1 MPSMTEPHNQRP
13 TWAEISLPALA
24 HNYRTL
30 KSHVGENVQVMAVVK
45 ADAYGHGAVEC
56 ARALEASNADWFGVA
71 LAEEGI
77 TLREAG
83 ITRPI
88 FCLSGFYRGQAEAV
102 VAYFLTPAI
111 YHLAAAEELNE
122 RARAVGRTINF
133 HLKVDTGMGRLGIA
147 VSEVAEFARELRRFQ
162 FLKLDGLLTHF
173 AEAEALESDYTERQ
187 IEQYCDALRVLH
199 ESGLTP
205 TYQHLANSAGLHA
218 HRSAW
223 GNLVRSGACIYGITR
238 DILAPVPESLDV
250 HPVMSLHSRVIFL
263 KTVPAGT
270 SLGYGCIF
278 TTARESRIATIPI
291 GYADGLR
298 RALSNQGRVIVRDC
312 FAPIVGRVSMDLTLI
327 DVTDVPEVALGDE
340 VVLIGQRDELQITA
354 EDIAAQCDTVSY
366 EIVCGISD
374 RVPRVYVR

>member
-1 MPSMTEPHNQRP
+1 MTEPHNQRP
-13 TWAEISLPALA
+13 TWAEISLPALT
-24 HNYRTL
+24 HNYRLL
-30 KSHVGENVQVMAVVK
+30 KSHVGENVQVLAVVK
-45 ADAYGHGAVEC
+45 ADAYGHGAVAC
-56 ARALEASNADWFGVA
+56 ARALEAADADWFGVA

-102 VAYFLTPAI
+102 VAYSLTPAI
-111 YHLAAAEELNE
+111 YHFEAAEELNE
-122 RARAVGRTINF
+122 RARAVGRAVNF

-147 VSEVAEFARELRRFQ
+147 VSEVAEFARALQRFQ

-173 AEAEALESDYTERQ
+173 AEAEALESDYTEQQ
-187 IEQYCDALRVLH
+187 IEQYCDALRVLR

-223 GNLVRSGACIYGITR
+223 GSLVRSGASVFGLTR
-238 DILAPVPESLDV
+238 DILAPVPEPFEV
-250 HPVMSLHSRVIFL
+250 QPVMSLHSRVIFL

-270 SLGYGCIF
+270 SLGYGRIF
-278 TTARESRIATIPI
+278 TTTRESRIATLPI

-298 RALSNQGRVIVRDC
+298 RALSNQGRVIVRGC

-340 VVLIGQRDELQITA
+340 VVLIGQRGELQITA
-354 EDIAAQCDTVSY
+354 EDIAEQCETVSY

>member
-1 MPSMTEPHNQRP
+1 MLTDTARWN
-13 TWAEISLPALA
+13 
-24 HNYRTL
+24 
-30 KSHVGENVQVMAVVK
+30 
-45 ADAYGHGAVEC
+45 
-56 ARALEASNADWFGVA
+56 ARARWKRADADWFGVA

-111 YHLAAAEELNE
+111 YHLEAAEELNE

-147 VSEVAEFARELRRFQ
+147 VSEVAEFARALQRFQ

-187 IEQYCDALRVLH
+187 IEQYCDALRVLR

-223 GNLVRSGACIYGITR
+223 GSLVRSGACIYGITR
-238 DILAPVPESLDV
+238 DILAPVPNRS
-250 HPVMSLHSRVIFL
+250 M
-263 KTVPAGT
+263 
-270 SLGYGCIF
+270 CI
-278 TTARESRIATIPI
+278 R
-291 GYADGLR
+291 
-298 RALSNQGRVIVRDC
+298 
-312 FAPIVGRVSMDLTLI
+312 
-327 DVTDVPEVALGDE
+327 
-340 VVLIGQRDELQITA
+340 
-354 EDIAAQCDTVSY
+354 
-366 EIVCGISD
+366 
-374 RVPRVYVR
+374 